1 MISNYFKSAL
11 RNLRRHKGYA
21 FLNIA
26 GLAIGLTA
34 ATLILVYVQF
44 EWSFDRFN
52 SKADRIYRI
61 YKRDPGNVFIGSD
74 YFAVTPAPLGKG
86 MESDLPA
93 VEKSVTIRSD
103 GGLVR
108 AGEHAYL
115 EPGAYFATPSIF
127 TVFDFPLVEG
137 NERTALA
144 DPFTAVLSEELA
156 KKYFGSQDPVGKTI
170 RLWDKYDLKVTGVMK
185 DVPENSHLRPT
196 LLSSFATYVA
206 TVTEKSNLSWENS
219 SNYTYVLLR
228 PGADPAVLQSQ
239 LPAFAAKYLEKPR
252 NEEERQ
258 RQTQFFLQPLKDIH
272 LYSSFINFGPPGND
286 LRLIYVLLAL
296 AMVIL
301 LTASINY
308 MNLSTARAS
317 LRGREVGMRKVV
329 GAQRSDLIRQFI
341 GESLLYAVIAS
352 AIAILAV
359 EMLLPAFSHLVDR
372 TLPLSLLTNGTI
384 LLGFAV
390 LAILLGVVSG
400 SYPAFVLSS
409 FQPVKVLKGLNRGR
423 SRSSIRNILVI
434 VQCSASTA
442 LIICTFIILNQLH
455 YIRTSNL
462 GYDREQVLTLR
473 IRGLTWAEMV
483 AADTHDRVQLL
494 KNRLLQYSNII
505 DATATSHLPIQVGS
519 SGGITIK
526 DDQGAERKGQS
537 YQLYTDSNFLKVF
550 RIPLKAGRFFR
561 ASDPADQDAAVINE
575 TFARTYGWKNPV
587 GNTFLRGSRS
597 VTVVGVVQ
605 DFHMHS
611 LHEPIAPLFIGPS
624 NAGWVGYIAMR
635 IRPNDIPGTIAFVK
649 NTWKKLTTYP
659 INYSFLDED
668 FDKMYRN
675 EERLSQIVSWFASL
689 AIIVA
694 SLGLFGLAAF
704 VVEQRKKEIGIRKVL
719 GASIPGV
726 VAHLSREFLALVV
739 IANLIAWP
747 AAFFL
752 MRSWLQDF
760 AYRISLSAGPF
771 LLAGLAAVLVAF
783 ATVSYQS
790 IRAARANP
798 VDSLKYE

>member
-286 LRLIYVLLAL
+286 VRLIYVLLAL

-587 GNTFLRGSRS
+587 GKTFLRGNRS

-694 SLGLFGLAAF
+694 SLGLFGLAAY